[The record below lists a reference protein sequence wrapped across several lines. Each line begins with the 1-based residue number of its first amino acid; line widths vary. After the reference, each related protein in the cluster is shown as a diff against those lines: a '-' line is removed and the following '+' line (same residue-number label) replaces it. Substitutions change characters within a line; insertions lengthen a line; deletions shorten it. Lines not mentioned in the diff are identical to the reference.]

1 MLNRIK
7 QKVLNVIKPNNV
19 NDVNPFDE
27 NLTQS
32 FLNNQN
38 PIQYEVNN
46 TKNSAVN
53 KLEDPNKLIAVN
65 TKVPYVVIDLGDECV
80 PKKQSLASMLSFK
93 K

>member
-7 QKVLNVIKPNNV
+7 QVLNVIKPNNV

-27 NLTQS
+27 NLKQS

-38 PIQYEVNN
+38 PIQYEVNEM
-46 TKNSAVN
+46 KNSVAN
-53 KLEDPNKLIAVN
+53 KLEDSNKLIPIN
-65 TKVPYVVIDLGDECV
+65 TKVPYVIIDLGEENV